1 MAFDY
6 SKSKSYQK
14 IVSKAKS
21 YSSKGKSSLK
31 AQQQRMKERR
41 SIFSTIL
48 KDVGVKKIRE
58 LNDVYDK
65 NASSKAVKWMQENR
79 ASANDLRIAMEKS
92 GIQKNIKTNPF
103 VQYEAIMA
111 GLKKDNE
118 IDMQKAYD
126 AELKKQKAITRKREM
141 NNYGR
146 ELYAKRK

>member
-41 SIFSTIL
+41 AITTPIL
-48 KDVGVKKIRE
+48 KDLGIKKLRE
-58 LNDVYDK
+58 INEGGIS
-65 NASSKAVKWMQENR
+65 AGVKWMKENR
-79 ASANDLRIAMEKS
+79 EQANKFRTALETIGRDNNS
-92 GIQKNIKTNPF
+92 F
-103 VQYEAIMA
+103 VEYESMMA
-111 GLKKDNE
+111 ALKKDNPV
-118 IDMQKAYD
+118 DMEKAYL
-126 AELKKQKAITRKREM
+126 AEEKKQKAIRRKRSM

-146 ELYAKRK
+146 EFYAKTR

>member
-41 SIFSTIL
+41 AITTPIL
-48 KDVGVKKIRE
+48 KDLGIKKIRE
-58 LNDVYDK
+58 LDEGGIS
-65 NASSKAVKWMQENR
+65 AGVKWMKENR
-79 ASANDLRIAMEKS
+79 EQANKFRTALETFGDDNRSFVEYESMMAALKRDNIVDMEK
-92 GIQKNIKTNPF
+92 
-103 VQYEAIMA
+103 
-111 GLKKDNE
+111 
-118 IDMQKAYD
+118 AYR
-126 AELKKQKAITRKREM
+126 AEEKKQKAIRRKRSM

-146 ELYAKRK
+146 EFYAKTR

>member
-41 SIFSTIL
+41 SVTTPVL
-48 KDVGVKKIRE
+48 KDLGIKKLRE
-58 LNDVYDK
+58 INEGGES
-65 NASSKAVKWMQENR
+65 AGIKWMKENR
-79 ASANDLRIAMEKS
+79 EQANKLRIAAEKAGIDNNDFVDYEASMAALKRDNPIDMEKA
-92 GIQKNIKTNPF
+92 
-103 VQYEAIMA
+103 Y
-111 GLKKDNE
+111 LKE
-118 IDMQKAYD
+118 
-126 AELKKQKAITRKREM
+126 EKKQKAITRKRKA

-146 ELYAKRK
+146 ELYAKRKWE

>member
-41 SIFSTIL
+41 SIFSGII
-48 KDVGVKKIRE
+48 KDIGTKKIRE
-58 LNDVYDK
+58 LSDPFDK
-65 NASSKAVKWMQENR
+65 NYESKAVKWMQENR
-79 ASANDLRIAMEKS
+79 AKGNDLRIAMEKS
-92 GIQKNIKTNPF
+92 GLDNKGFID
-103 VQYEAIMA
+103 YYSMMA
-111 GLKKDNE
+111 GLRKDNPT
-118 IDMQKAYD
+118 DMQKAYD
-126 AELKKQKAITRKREM
+126 AELKKQKAITRKRQM

-146 ELYAKRK
+146 EFYAKTK